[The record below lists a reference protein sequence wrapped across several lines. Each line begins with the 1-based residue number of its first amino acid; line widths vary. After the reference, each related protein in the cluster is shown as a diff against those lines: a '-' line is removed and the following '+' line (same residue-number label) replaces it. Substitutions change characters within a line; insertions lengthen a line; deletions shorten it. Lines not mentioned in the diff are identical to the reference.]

1 MRSVPHSASP
11 FARATRS
18 PAAPSAFAATDATLQ
33 ITGFGPIAEQRRPIE
48 QRIAPRSHVQID
60 QGHRAEI
67 RRVEDEI
74 VELVAL
80 RLDAAS
86 CLISSTEG
94 IRHVPAI
101 KFLAR
106 EHWVH
111 RVADHP
117 FKTEVA

>member
-1 MRSVPHSASP
+1 MQRC
-11 FARATRS
+11 R
-18 PAAPSAFAATDATLQ
+18 
-33 ITGFGPIAEQRRPIE
+33 ITGFGPIAEQRRQIE
-48 QRIAPRSHVQID
+48 QRIAPRSHVPID

-86 CLISSTEG
+86 CLISFTEG

-101 KFLAR
+101 IFWLASTGSIEWQTIR
-106 EHWVH
+106 L
-111 RVADHP
+111 RP
-117 FKTEVA
+117 K